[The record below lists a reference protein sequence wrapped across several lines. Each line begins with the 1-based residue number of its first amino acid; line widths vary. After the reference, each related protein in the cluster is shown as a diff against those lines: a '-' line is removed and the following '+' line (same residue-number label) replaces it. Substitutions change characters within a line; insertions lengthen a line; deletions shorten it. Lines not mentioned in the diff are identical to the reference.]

1 MRPAHA
7 GFSFACDTSHIL
19 HLLGI
24 AQKTH
29 PLRRE
34 PRKQTWEKGQEM
46 ADPKEPK
53 DPTQDPTPEPEPEPT
68 PEPKPG
74 ADPTPE
80 PEPEP
85 EPKDK
90 YGQPGIN
97 KERHEKEVAE
107 LQKKIDELTAQVAD
121 AAEQKEKRADFE
133 KQVSDLKAELADSK
147 ITHSLEMLGC
157 KNVKAAKALLED
169 YGNDPSK
176 LKEGEP
182 YLFAEEEEH
191 KPKGSTGKKPEGPA
205 SSLDEKLDKAFG
217 LKK

>member
-1 MRPAHA
+1 M
-7 GFSFACDTSHIL
+7 G
-19 HLLGI
+19 
-24 AQKTH
+24 
-29 PLRRE
+29 
-34 PRKQTWEKGQEM
+34 
-46 ADPKEPK
+46 DPKEPK
-53 DPTQDPTPEPEPEPT
+53 DPTQDPTPEPEPT
-68 PEPKPG
+68 PEPTPG
-74 ADPTPE
+74 ADPEPE
-80 PEPEP
+80 PTPEPEP

-107 LQKKIDELTAQVAD
+107 LQAKIDALTAQVAD

-133 KQVSDLKAELADSK
+133 KQVKDLKEELADTK
-147 ITHSLEMLGC
+147 VKHSLELLGC

-169 YGNDPSK
+169 YDNDPAK

-182 YLFAEEEEH
+182 YLFGEDAEP